1 MAWFRWLSGGT
12 RGAEGEPPGSDAIW
26 SPDGRYGLRRGEL
39 SEIRMGSP
47 QFGPVEVLGSPCSTH
62 GRSFGQAGAFSEDS
76 RHLAIE
82 ELVSHDPPATRVIV
96 FDLASGSELV
106 AHNQAPGFIRL
117 LQWIAPGRLAISAW
131 SHLAGTSEHIYSMP
145 SSSASPQPEQS

>member
-1 MAWFRWLSGGT
+1 MGLFRWLGAGA
-12 RGAEGEPPGSDAIW
+12 RGAENEPQASDVVW

-62 GRSFGQAGAFSEDS
+62 GRHFGQAGAFSEDS

-82 ELVSHDPPATRVIV
+82 ELVNDDPPATRVIV
-96 FDLASGSELV
+96 FDLASGSEHV
-106 AHNQAPGFIRL
+106 VHDQAPGFIPSLR
-117 LQWIAPGRLAISAW
+117 WIAPGKLAISAW

-145 SSSASPQPEQS
+145 SS

>member
-1 MAWFRWLSGGT
+1 M
-12 RGAEGEPPGSDAIW
+12 W

-39 SEIRMGSP
+39 SELRMGSP
-47 QFGPVEVLGSPCSTH
+47 KFGPVEVLGSPCSTD
-62 GRSFGQAGAFSEDS
+62 GRRFGRAGAFSEDS

-106 AHNQAPGFIRL
+106 VHDQAPGFIPS

-131 SHLAGTSEHIYSMP
+131 SHLAGTSGHICSMP
-145 SSSASPQPEQS
+145 DSFASPQPEQS